1 MAEEKNIKSHENK
14 ADDIEFRML
23 KSNYITYTVEF
34 IFGSII
40 LFVVI
45 NHFLN
50 EKAFEWA
57 VLYVLF
63 ISIVFFT
70 LSIIGFRFKS
80 KSYIFIHDNTFIYH
94 NGFKVKYEIDL
105 NEIESIEI
113 SNKYLFLYYGDP
125 SNRNTKF
132 SHVRATFFKDS
143 YMIYS
148 IIQDKLLELKKTK
161 TLHFVERWVE
171 NE

>member
-1 MAEEKNIKSHENK
+1 MTEEKNIKSHENK
-14 ADDIEFRML
+14 ADAIEFRML

-45 NHFLN
+45 NNFLN

-57 VLYVLF
+57 VLYILI
-63 ISIVFFT
+63 ISVIFFA
-70 LSIIGFRFKS
+70 LSFIGFRYKS
-80 KSYIFIHDNTFIYH
+80 KSYILIHDNTFIYH

-105 NEIESIEI
+105 NEIESIDI
-113 SNKYLFLYYGDP
+113 SDRYLFLYYGDP
-125 SNRNTKF
+125 SNKNTKF

-148 IIQDKLLELKKTK
+148 IIQDKLLDLKKTEK
-161 TLHFVERWVE
+161 EESRK
-171 NE
+171 